1 MNNIIIFKKKKK
13 SVSFRVIV
21 DHTASLISSTMIK
34 VSLRLVTLSRTQL
47 WEASNEE
54 CIVGGELLTEQT
66 NVQ

>member
-1 MNNIIIFKKKKK
+1 MNNIIISKKKK
-13 SVSFRVIV
+13 VSLRVIV

-54 CIVGGELLTEQT
+54 CIVGGVLLTEQT

>member
-1 MNNIIIFKKKKK
+1 MNNIIISKKKKK
-13 SVSFRVIV
+13 NVSFRVIV

-54 CIVGGELLTEQT
+54 RIVGGELLTEQT
-66 NVQ
+66 DVQ